1 VKAHYGGD
9 KVATI
14 DFSETSAI
22 VVGGGSGIGAAT
34 TLLLSEL
41 GSSVAIFDINA
52 VAASAIADRVRN
64 GRCEPY
70 EVDVSHETELQAAVA
85 AVVER
90 RGAINFLVNCAAS
103 FIAAGRDATKRD
115 WDQALGVNIRGCA
128 SSVSA
133 VSRHM
138 PPGSAIVNLSS
149 ISAHIAQPNRWT
161 YNATKAAIVEMTKC
175 QALDLA
181 PLGIRVNAVS
191 PGWIWTPEVEKA
203 ANGDRKRWEAVWGK
217 FHILGRLGEPGEVAN
232 AIAFLLSP
240 SASFITATELMVDGG
255 YLALSAEGSGQESRF
270 ASSH

>member
-1 VKAHYGGD
+1 M
-9 KVATI
+9 ATI

-41 GSSVAIFDINA
+41 GSSVSIFDINA
-52 VAASAIADRVRN
+52 FAASAIADQVRN
-64 GRCEPY
+64 VQCEPY
-70 EVDVSHETELQAAVA
+70 EVDVSEETELEAAVA
-85 AVVER
+85 AVTER

-128 SSVSA
+128 SSVSV

-138 PPGSAIVNLSS
+138 PPGSSIVNLSS

-161 YNATKAAIVEMTKC
+161 YNATKAAIVEITKC

-203 ANGDRKRWEAVWGK
+203 ADGDRKRWEAVWGK
-217 FHILGRLGEPGEVAN
+217 YHILGRLGEPGEVAN